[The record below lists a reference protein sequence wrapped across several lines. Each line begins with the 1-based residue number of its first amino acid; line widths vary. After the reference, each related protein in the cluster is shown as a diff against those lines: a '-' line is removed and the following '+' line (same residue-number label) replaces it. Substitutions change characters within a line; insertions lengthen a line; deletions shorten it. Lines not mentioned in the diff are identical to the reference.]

1 MATLLEDFKNTKREL
16 KRIYSV
22 IGDEFGEIDE
32 EASISKYFDIFVLH
46 SFKVVSLSC
55 NTHALEIVEIKQT
68 KL

>member
-32 EASISKYFDIFVLH
+32 EASVSKFR
-46 SFKVVSLSC
+46 
-55 NTHALEIVEIKQT
+55 
-68 KL
+68 